1 MNYVD
6 IYDNSK
12 KAIVQLVISPDNV
25 VPSNYFVATFPGAT
39 GLIYKNSDSNKF
51 VSIPKDVNGNFRW
64 EWNPNIVYDVIYADP
79 SRNRSL
85 SSSSNKSKYSN
96 WFAVIGSIIF
106 MWTGS
111 MIPSLWSNI
120 YEEIM
125 KYILYDRSSH
135 SPTEGSSFIIRIILL
150 IILSLI
156 YIISAIFVTPALIKY
171 LFNKVTACIQTI
183 DLQTLAYHAP
193 SPVPFVLDN
202 RINEAL

>member
-51 VSIPKDVNGNFRW
+51 VSYVIEQLREYHEKYAFNFVRIPKDVNGNFRW

-96 WFAVIGSIIF
+96 WFAVIGSKF
-106 MWTGS
+106 
-111 MIPSLWSNI
+111 I
-120 YEEIM
+120 Y
-125 KYILYDRSSH
+125 
-135 SPTEGSSFIIRIILL
+135 
-150 IILSLI
+150 
-156 YIISAIFVTPALIKY
+156 
-171 LFNKVTACIQTI
+171 
-183 DLQTLAYHAP
+183 
-193 SPVPFVLDN
+193 
-202 RINEAL
+202 

>member
-96 WFAVIGSIIF
+96 WFAVIGSLFRSTNPI
-106 MWTGS
+106 S
-111 MIPSLWSNI
+111 
-120 YEEIM
+120 
-125 KYILYDRSSH
+125 YDKK
-135 SPTEGSSFIIRIILL
+135 T
-150 IILSLI
+150 
-156 YIISAIFVTPALIKY
+156 K
-171 LFNKVTACIQTI
+171 
-183 DLQTLAYHAP
+183 
-193 SPVPFVLDN
+193 
-202 RINEAL
+202 